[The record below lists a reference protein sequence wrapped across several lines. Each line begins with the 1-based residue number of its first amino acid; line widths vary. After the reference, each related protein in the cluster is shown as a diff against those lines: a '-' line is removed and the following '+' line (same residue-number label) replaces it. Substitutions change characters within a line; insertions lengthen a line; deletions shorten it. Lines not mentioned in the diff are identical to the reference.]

1 LAKYNKARKNVIN
14 LHSTALKKEEIDAKS
29 FHDLFLHPFP
39 NILHVW
45 IGKRK
50 VAIDFEKK
58 KKKEFNMNVFLR
70 LKNVPP
76 EDFLK
81 KKKSSNFIKTDLMLF
96 LFGTAFF
103 ILERKGILRKKRKRK
118 K

>member
-1 LAKYNKARKNVIN
+1 MAAWGKLRRKYFILAKYNKARKNVIN

-50 VAIDFEKK
+50 VAIDFEKEK
-58 KKKEFNMNVFLR
+58 KKN
-70 LKNVPP
+70 
-76 EDFLK
+76 
-81 KKKSSNFIKTDLMLF
+81 SI
-96 LFGTAFF
+96 
-103 ILERKGILRKKRKRK
+103 
-118 K
+118 